1 MTRRD
6 SDRPTLLGRML
17 RYTAN
22 AMRYALA
29 ENRAGKAT
37 GRGASLFTAP
47 VQSIADAGKYATGES
62 NVAIYKA
69 AIVSS
74 WIYSDIKLL
83 ADRVASSDATIAVKQ
98 RTSDQG
104 LEDINNH
111 PGEILLA
118 RPNGV
123 MSGGFLLRYMTW
135 WYLLA
140 GQAYAL
146 ITSTG
151 GAGKG
156 EPVEIWPLP
165 GDMMKPLP
173 ATKRAGALGFEVID
187 YAFIS
192 QGRET
197 LLPGEN
203 VLHWRTPNPFDYW
216 QGLSPLNAAMI
227 PMETD
232 AASLR
237 WMRDFYRKDN
247 AVPTALVSFNANVL
261 DSDFDAMVEEI
272 KAQIEA
278 GRRILFTREGDFQLQ
293 TIQQTIA
300 DMRLLDGR
308 SFTRDEIDRIYG
320 IPPYNSAVSGDSQLA
335 WEIRLARNAVQPLLA
350 SLCDELTAKLAPFYG
365 EGIVF
370 EPPNIV
376 PQDRALELQEYN
388 AYAADRTINENRQER
403 GLDPLKKK
411 GKPEVCL
418 WDDIPARV
426 LAMLPPEKM
435 TGWLEDT
442 LGIEPEEK
450 EEPTLGAIPPQLAA
464 FQAGQEPAQQEPQPA
479 ANLQAPG
486 QEPPEP
492 VEGEPPMIEKAAAL
506 GVATE
511 LKRWEKVALAEMKAR
526 RNPADKPFVSEVLPQ
541 ALQDAV
547 RTALGYARSEAAVK
561 AAFEA
566 AHE

>member
-1 MTRRD
+1 M
-6 SDRPTLLGRML
+6 
-17 RYTAN
+17 
-22 AMRYALA
+22 
-29 ENRAGKAT
+29 
-37 GRGASLFTAP
+37 
-47 VQSIADAGKYATGES
+47 
-62 NVAIYKA
+62 
-69 AIVSS
+69 
-74 WIYSDIKLL
+74 
-83 ADRVASSDATIAVKQ
+83 
-98 RTSDQG
+98 
-104 LEDINNH
+104 
-111 PGEILLA
+111 
-118 RPNGV
+118 
-123 MSGGFLLRYMTW
+123 
-135 WYLLA
+135 
-140 GQAYAL
+140 
-146 ITSTG
+146 
-151 GAGKG
+151 
-156 EPVEIWPLP
+156 
-165 GDMMKPLP
+165 
-173 ATKRAGALGFEVID
+173 
-187 YAFIS
+187 
-192 QGRET
+192 
-197 LLPGEN
+197 
-203 VLHWRTPNPFDYW
+203 PNPFDYW

-350 SLCDELTAKLAPFYG
+350 SLCDELTSKLAPFYG

-403 GLDPLKKK
+403 GLGPLKKK

-450 EEPTLGAIPPQLAA
+450 PEPTLGAIPPQLAA

-547 RTALGYARSEAAVK
+547 RLALGYARSEAAVK